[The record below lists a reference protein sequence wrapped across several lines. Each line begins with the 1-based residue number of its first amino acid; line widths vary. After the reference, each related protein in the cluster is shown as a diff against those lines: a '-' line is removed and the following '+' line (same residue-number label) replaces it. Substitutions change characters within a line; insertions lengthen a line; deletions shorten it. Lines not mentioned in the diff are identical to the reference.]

1 MMAMKDA
8 LSPQDVVPALRA
20 DLELGDP
27 VPGRGEADIRLSH
40 PQTGKALVLKGV
52 EVSVARMLDG
62 RRTADDVVTAAAKI
76 GIPMKLQGLNG
87 FIHKLEREGLLV
99 EAPPPKPDG
108 MSTWEPRAE
117 WSVEVRTLFQAALR
131 AARAEDLASAR
142 SRLEQLLAVA
152 PDTEEAKGLL
162 EWVMAR
168 LFPDVHADG
177 PRQSFSDFFA
187 EVERSWFAEGE
198 RRSEANASADPSDV
212 NLSDADGF
220 TVHAS
225 GGAGKGLFIGI
236 GAVVLLGVMLFP
248 LPHTATTSF
257 QLAPRTVTPVTIAHP
272 GTIATLS
279 VGVGQWVTKG
289 AVLASWDTAAAKA
302 SAVTLEAKLTA
313 ASKGGK
319 PTSAQLKQLPKA
331 KAKLAKAKLVAKVA
345 AAKANALKAKLKG
358 KSNPALVKLQK
369 NQSAADAA
377 VASAQKELDSL
388 SGQPASSPA
397 DVATMTAALALA
409 KTESTEPPLTA
420 PADGTVLDLSAKAGQ
435 ALAAGATFAK
445 LEDSHTLKV
454 TIDLPKGEELA
465 VGSTVQLDL
474 ASPVKVTIDK
484 VDGATAEAEL
494 PNPNG
499 ALKAGTK
506 GSASFSGSSRSLL
519 GRL

>member
-1 MMAMKDA
+1 MKDA

-27 VPGRGEADIRLSH
+27 VPGRGEGDIRLSH

-62 RRTADDVVTAAAKI
+62 RRTADDVINAAAKI

-99 EAPPPKPDG
+99 EAPAPRPDG
-108 MSTWEPRAE
+108 ISTWEPRAE

-131 AARAEDLASAR
+131 AARAEDFASAR
-142 SRLEQLLAVA
+142 SRLEQLLAIS
-152 PDTEEAKGLL
+152 PDTAEAKGLL
-162 EWVMAR
+162 QWVMQR

-177 PRQSFSDFFA
+177 PQQKFSDFFA

-198 RRSEANASADPSDV
+198 RRSEANANASVEPTDVDLSDV
-212 NLSDADGF
+212 DGF
-220 TVHAS
+220 TVHTS
-225 GGAGKGLFIGI
+225 GGPGKGLLVGV
-236 GAVVLLGVMLFP
+236 GAMVLLGVMLFP
-248 LPHTATTSF
+248 LPHTATTTF
-257 QLAPRTVTPVTIAHP
+257 QLAPRSVTPVTIAHP
-272 GTIATLS
+272 GTLATLS
-279 VGVGQWVTKG
+279 VGVGQWVAKG
-289 AVLASWDTAAAKA
+289 AVLASWDTAAAKQTA
-302 SAVTLEAKLTA
+302 ATLEAKLTA

-319 PTSAQLKQLPKA
+319 PSAAQLKQLPKA
-331 KAKLAKAKLVAKVA
+331 KAKLAKAKLMAKVA
-345 AAKANALKAKLKG
+345 TSKADKLKAKLKG
-358 KSNPALVKLQK
+358 KSNAALVKLQK
-369 NQSAADAA
+369 SQAAAEAA
-377 VASAQKELDSL
+377 VASAQKEVDSL
-388 SGQPASSPA
+388 SGQGASAPA
-397 DVATMTAALALA
+397 DVASMTAALALA
-409 KTESTEPPLTA
+409 KTQSTEPPLTA
-420 PADGTVLDLSAKAGQ
+420 PADGTVLDLTAKAGQ

-454 TIDLPKGEELA
+454 TIDVPKGEELA

-474 ASPVKVTIDK
+474 PSPVKVTIDK

-499 ALKAGTK
+499 ALKSGTK
-506 GSASFSGSSRSLL
+506 GSASFSGSSKSLL